1 MSVRRRDYRDSATG
15 RTSAVWMIDVVFT
28 HPDGRR
34 QRVRKKSPVQTK
46 RGAEEYERSVRQA
59 LLSGQYRRK

>member
-1 MSVRRRDYRDSATG
+1 MSVRRRDYRDPATG
-15 RTSAVWMIDVVFT
+15 RMSAVWMIDVVFR

-34 QRVRKKSPVQTK
+34 QRVRRVSPVQTR

-59 LLSGQYRRK
+59 LLTSKF

>member
-1 MSVRRRDYRDSATG
+1 
-15 RTSAVWMIDVVFT
+15 MIDVVFT